1 MARKPPSKEKKMVV
15 YGVCTAI
22 AAVAVVLLVMTI
34 SDSYNNSKSSFN
46 SFEQKTPQ
54 ATQPTQEVAQQQ
66 PQAQKQ
72 VVDTDA
78 ATVEYRGTQDAGGNA
93 VVSFALT
100 NKTDARVVV
109 AAENI
114 VVNDQFD
121 VQSMTGSTTPIEPGE
136 TGSVTIT
143 FGVPT
148 QTTLSG
154 VSDLK
159 TISADLVMLEN
170 GNSTNRVAVVPVTF
184 QI

>member
-15 YGVCTAI
+15 YGICAVISVIAI
-22 AAVAVVLLVMTI
+22 VVLAMTI
-34 SDSYNNSKSSFN
+34 SSSYSKSSFN

-72 VVDTDA
+72 VVDTDV
-78 ATVEYRGTQDAGGNA
+78 ATVEYRGTQDAMGNA
-93 VVSFALT
+93 VISFAFT

-121 VQSMTGSTTPIEPGE
+121 VQSLTGSMTPIGPGN
-136 TGSVTIT
+136 TGAVGIT

-148 QTTLSG
+148 QTTLAG
-154 VSDLK
+154 VSDLR
-159 TISADLVMLEN
+159 TISADLVMLEDEHP
-170 GNSTNRVAVVPVTF
+170 TNRVAVVPVTF
-184 QI
+184 QV

>member
-15 YGVCTAI
+15 YGICAVISVIAI
-22 AAVAVVLLVMTI
+22 VLLVMTI
-34 SDSYNNSKSSFN
+34 SSSYSKSSLN
-46 SFEQKTPQ
+46 LSEQTAPQ
-54 ATQPTQEVAQQQ
+54 AAQPAQEPAK
-66 PQAQKQ
+66 PQRQ
-72 VVDTDA
+72 VVDADA
-78 ATVEYRGTQDAGGNA
+78 ATVEYRGTQDAMGNA

-121 VQSMTGSTTPIEPGE
+121 VQSL
-136 TGSVTIT
+136 TGSVTPIGPGNTGAVGIT

-148 QTTLSG
+148 QTTLNG
-154 VSDLK
+154 VGDLK
-159 TISADLVMLEN
+159 TISADLVMLED
-170 GNSTNRVAVVPVTF
+170 GHTTNRVAVVPVTF

>member
-15 YGVCTAI
+15 YGICAVISVIAI
-22 AAVAVVLLVMTI
+22 VLLVMTI
-34 SDSYNNSKSSFN
+34 SSSYSKSSLN
-46 SFEQKTPQ
+46 LSEQTAPQ
-54 ATQPTQEVAQQQ
+54 AAQPAQEVAQQQ

-72 VVDTDA
+72 VVDADA
-78 ATVEYRGTQDAGGNA
+78 ATVEYRGTQDAMGNA

-121 VQSMTGSTTPIEPGE
+121 VQSL
-136 TGSVTIT
+136 TGSVTPIGPGNTGAVAIT

-148 QTTLSG
+148 QTTLNG
-154 VSDLK
+154 VGDLK
-159 TISADLVMLEN
+159 TISADLVMLED
-170 GNSTNRVAVVPVTF
+170 GHPTNRVAVVPVTVEV
-184 QI
+184 

>member
-1 MARKPPSKEKKMVV
+1 MSRRQPTEKEKKMV
-15 YGVCTAI
+15 YGVCAAI
-22 AAVAVVLLVMTI
+22 MAVTVVAVVMVI
-34 SDSYNNSKSSFN
+34 VGSCEKVSS
-46 SFEQKTPQ
+46 SSATS
-54 ATQPTQEVAQQQ
+54 TQPTQPTQ
-66 PQAQKQ
+66 PTQATQAQ

-93 VVSFALT
+93 VISFALT
-100 NKTDARVVV
+100 NKTDSTVLV

-114 VVNDQFD
+114 LVNDQFN
-121 VQSMTGSTTPIEPGE
+121 VQSMTGSMSPIEPGK
-136 TGSVTIT
+136 TGSVAIT

-170 GNSTNRVAVVPVTF
+170 GNSTNRVAVVPVTAT
-184 QI
+184 I